1 MTPLFLG
8 LPEVKTPAV
17 LWLLLIIPVLLG
29 FYIWA
34 LYRSRSTAMRFTNTG
49 ILGSVMN
56 KQSQWKRHIAVAAAL
71 MCLATTIF
79 AWARPMGIEKVPRNR
94 ATIVVA
100 IDASLSMKAEDVSP
114 NRLAAAKTKAKDF
127 INSLPD
133 GFNVAVVSI
142 AEHSEIRMPPS
153 TDRPTVL
160 RAVDGIDLQDGTS
173 LGGAI
178 EKSLDAVKMAP
189 GAKDSKDPIPA
200 AIVML
205 SDGGNTQGSSPLVA
219 ANRAVAEKV
228 PVYTIAFGTETGYV
242 DVDGTRERVAPDTKA
257 LSDIAE
263 RTGAQSWTADSAD
276 KLQEVYKQVHSS
288 VGYEPVKKEVTAIW
302 AFYAFCFAV
311 VSGLTTMSVAVR
323 WP

>member
-8 LPEVKTPAV
+8 LPEVKSPWV
-17 LWLLLIIPVLLG
+17 PWLLLLVPVLLV

-34 LYRSRSTAMRFTNTG
+34 SHRSRSTAMRFTNTA
-49 ILGSVMN
+49 ILGAVMS
-56 KQSQWKRHIAVAAAL
+56 KQPQWKRHIAVAAAL
-71 MCLATTIF
+71 LCVATTTV
-79 AWARPMGIEKVPRNR
+79 AWARPMGIEQVPRNR

-100 IDASLSMKAEDVSP
+100 IDSSLSMKADDVSP
-114 NRLAAAKTKAKDF
+114 TRLAAAKAKAKDF
-127 INSLPD
+127 INSLPT

-142 AEHSEIRMPPS
+142 SEHPEIRMPPS

-160 RAVDGIDLQDGTS
+160 RAVDGIELQDGTA

-178 EKSLDAVKMAP
+178 DKSLEAVKMAP
-189 GAKDSKDPIPA
+189 GGSKNPAPA

-205 SDGGNTQGSSPLVA
+205 SDGDNTQGGSPLVA
-219 ANRAVAEKV
+219 ANRAAAAKV

-242 DVDGTRERVAPDTKA
+242 DLNGQRERVAPDTKL
-257 LSDIAE
+257 LSTVAD
-263 RTGAQSWTADSAD
+263 RTHAKSWTADSAD
-276 KLQEVYKQVHSS
+276 KLQEVYQQVQSS
-288 VGYEPVKKEVTAIW
+288 VGYEPVRKEVTATW

-311 VSGLTTMSVAVR
+311 VSGLATLSVAVR

>member
-8 LPEVKTPAV
+8 LPEVKTPWV
-17 LWLLLIIPVLLG
+17 LWLLLIIPALLI

-34 LYRSRSTAMRFTNTG
+34 LHRSRSTAMRFTNTA
-49 ILGSVMN
+49 ILGSVMSR
-56 KQSQWKRHIAVAAAL
+56 QPQWKRHIAVAAAL
-71 MCLATTIF
+71 LCLATTTF
-79 AWARPMGIEKVPRNR
+79 AWARPMGIEKVPRDR

-114 NRLAAAKTKAKDF
+114 NRLAAAKAKAKGF
-127 INSLPD
+127 INSLPG
-133 GFNVAVVSI
+133 GFNVSVVSI
-142 AEHSEIRMPPS
+142 SDHPEIRMPPS

-160 RAVDGIDLQDGTS
+160 RAVDGIDLQDGTA

-178 EKSLDAVKMAP
+178 DKSIEAVKMAP

-205 SDGGNTQGSSPLVA
+205 SDGGNTQGGSPMVA
-219 ANRAVAEKV
+219 ATRAAAAKV

-242 DVDGTRERVAPDTKA
+242 DLDGNRERVAPDPKL
-257 LSDIAE
+257 LSAIAD
-263 RTGAQSWTADSAD
+263 RTDGRSWSADSAD

-288 VGYEPVKKEVTAIW
+288 VGYEPVKKEVTSTW

-311 VSGLTTMSVAVR
+311 VSGLATLSVAVR
-323 WP
+323 WT